1 MNKKKIALLCTGYGR
16 GIINLILNKY
26 EIVHKITLVICPCS
40 SKKLIKIASEN
51 QINIEYLDTNK
62 SLSQKNEIV
71 LDSLITYKIDYL
83 FLVGCMFIIKGDL
96 LKTYRKKIIN
106 IHPSLLPSF
115 KGIDAIRQAIDY
127 GVKISGLT
135 THYVNE
141 ELDSGEIIKQK
152 EIVIEGLTFEEI
164 DAKFVKEG
172 INISISTINLL

>member
-1 MNKKKIALLCTGYGR
+1 MDIIIPIKIKLIISNNENSKGLVFAKKFSIPFLIINTKKRNYELLILKKIK
-16 GIINLILNKY
+16 KY
-26 EIVHKITLVICPCS
+26 
-40 SKKLIKIASEN
+40 
-51 QINIEYLDTNK
+51 NI
-62 SLSQKNEIV
+62 
-71 LDSLITYKIDYL
+71 SLICLAGYMKIVSRN
-83 FLVGCMFIIKGDL
+83 FLSM
-96 LKTYRKKIIN
+96 YRKKIIN

-135 THYVNE
+135 THYINE

>member
-16 GIINLILNKY
+16 GIINLILNKH
-26 EIVHKITLVICPCS
+26 EIVHKITLVICPRS

-51 QINIEYLDTNK
+51 QINIQYLDTNK

-71 LDSLITYKIDYL
+71 LDFLITYKIDYL

-96 LKTYRKKIIN
+96 LKAYRKKIIN

-135 THYVNE
+135 THYINE